1 LRVHNNLTGVVVARG
16 GGGRADP
23 AFLHR
28 REPTGGASSVSSLH
42 PRTTA
47 HAGAAL
53 PLALVDALH

>member
-1 LRVHNNLTGVVVARG
+1 
-16 GGGRADP
+16 
-23 AFLHR
+23 
-28 REPTGGASSVSSLH
+28 VSSLH